1 MNRVLFLLL
10 CTFSTGVFSED
21 QKNYAVVLR
30 DQVVLRPAP
39 RASAK
44 PNALLWQGETLEVRG
59 ERLDYLQVYDYRRER
74 GGYVRA
80 TELRRLSFKPEEAPE
95 LLALVRFLRDVPG
108 SEALGIGLAAAWFE
122 AAPAQ
127 AVNGAAG
134 VEALDL
140 LGTLAERLARRA
152 SAGKAVPAVLSAQ
165 LDVASRYGV
174 RFVTYEREGRMAL
187 CYDGAS
193 FRRLLAMTS
202 SPEQRAHAALALTD
216 PRCMAGDLRVAERR
230 QLDEWR
236 AQVLDKVDAA
246 ALPPFVRN
254 RVLMREAGIWA
265 GLAYQRVR
273 QGEPAQAAAARAL
286 KALGAVDK
294 GELADGDRTAYS
306 EAAMRVSASR
316 WATVARPPEAG
327 KRPHI
332 VTAAGAPGETCILLV
347 DEKSSAEKPLAKRC
361 TYAVVWTASATLN
374 REGDALAVAVQPTE
388 TWRELWVFRKTSR
401 AWSVRV
407 MPPAAVNPSLGYAEF
422 AGWVPGGARM
432 LVAREALGDGR
443 HSRNF
448 ELVRLDTMTSVGQA
462 ADPSGLA
469 VFQRWQDPAW
479 KRDTLALR

>member
-1 MNRVLFLLL
+1 MKRVFWVLLVL
-10 CTFSTGVFSED
+10 CITGEISNAETPALG
-21 QKNYAVVLR
+21 YAIVLQ
-30 DQVVLRPAP
+30 DQVALRPAP
-39 RASAK
+39 RASVR

-74 GGYVRA
+74 GGYVRSSD
-80 TELRRLSFKPEEAPE
+80 LRRVSFKPEEAPE
-95 LLALVRFLRDVPG
+95 LLTLLRFLRDVPG
-108 SEALGIGLAAAWFE
+108 SEALGIGLAATWFE

-127 AVNGAAG
+127 AVNGEAG
-134 VEALDL
+134 VEALEV

-152 SAGKAVPAVLSAQ
+152 SAGKGAPATLAAH
-165 LDVASRYGV
+165 LDVAARYGV
-174 RFVTYEREGRMAL
+174 RFVTYQREGRMAL

-193 FRRLLAMTS
+193 FRRVLAMQS
-202 SPEQRAHAALALTD
+202 SPAQRAQAALALTD

-230 QLDEWR
+230 QMDEWR

-294 GELADGDRTAYS
+294 GELADGDRTVYS

-316 WATVARPPEAG
+316 WATVVRPPEAG

-332 VTAAGAPGETCILLV
+332 VTAAGAPGETCLLLV
-347 DEKSSAEKPLAKRC
+347 DEKSSADKPLAKRC

-374 REGDALAVAVQPTE
+374 REGNALAVAVQPTE
-388 TWRELWVFRKTSR
+388 TWRELWVFRKG
-401 AWSVRV
+401 AKGWNVRIV
-407 MPPAAVNPSLGYAEF
+407 PPAAVNPSVGYAEF
-422 AGWVPGGARM
+422 AGWIPGGARM

-443 HSRNF
+443 HSHNF
-448 ELVRLDTMTSVGQA
+448 ELVRLDTLTTVRRALTSRT
-462 ADPSGLA
+462 S
-469 VFQRWQDPAW
+469 RAW
-479 KRDTLALR
+479 